1 MNYDE
6 DLSMLVNLFKATLA
20 RKGAK
25 GWRGLKEGN
34 LFELIKY
41 YFFDFITIWDSYIIF
56 INPVITGI

>member
-41 YFFDFITIWDSYIIF
+41 YFFDFITI
-56 INPVITGI
+56 